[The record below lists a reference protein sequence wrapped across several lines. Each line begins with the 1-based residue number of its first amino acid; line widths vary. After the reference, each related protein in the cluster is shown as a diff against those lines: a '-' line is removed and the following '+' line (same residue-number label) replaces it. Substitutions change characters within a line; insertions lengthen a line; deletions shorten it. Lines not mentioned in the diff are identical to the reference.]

1 MTVEKYRPLRLP
13 VCRHNVLPIVM
24 GASEE
29 EYRRVAPHN
38 SFIHVNQFPGPRE
51 LAEYLHTLDRDD
63 NKYNQY
69 FQVGSR
75 LELQKMVRKDF
86 TITDFNNLCLA
97 YHPSLKTFVKL

>member
-86 TITDFNNLCLA
+86 TITDFNNLC
-97 YHPSLKTFVKL
+97 

>member
-1 MTVEKYRPLRLP
+1 
-13 VCRHNVLPIVM
+13 M

-63 NKYNQY
+63 DKYNQY

-75 LELQKMVRKDF
+75 MELKRSFAKRSQSRTQGLLLVESAM
-86 TITDFNNLCLA
+86 A
-97 YHPSLKTFVKL
+97 

>member
-1 MTVEKYRPLRLP
+1 MTVEKYRPLTFP
-13 VCRHNVLPIVM
+13 VFRHNVLPIVM

-69 FQVGSR
+69 FQVASR
-75 LELQKMVRKDF
+75 MELKRSCAKISQSRTQGLLLVES
-86 TITDFNNLCLA
+86 A
-97 YHPSLKTFVKL
+97 

>member
-1 MTVEKYRPLRLP
+1 MTVVKYRPLRLP

-63 NKYNQY
+63 DKYNQY

-75 LELQKMVRKDF
+75 MELKRSFAKRSQSRTQGLLLVES
-86 TITDFNNLCLA
+86 A
-97 YHPSLKTFVKL
+97 